1 MQTRSTRSLSIV
13 AALVLGACGEKD
25 APVESA
31 AAEAADAAAAE
42 AAAQAAA
49 EAKFIEET
57 AAATLAAMDPSA
69 DPCTDF
75 YRYAC
80 GGWLDT
86 TERPADQASWTRSFS
101 VINEENRKVLREL
114 LEEAA
119 ADPGAGG
126 DDPAAAGDWRRLGEL
141 YGSCMDEPA
150 IEAAGLAPVQ
160 PILDDIDG
168 LQDLDQLPAL
178 LGRLYAAGIGGLW
191 DSEVWGD
198 LKEPDTNMFY
208 MSQGGLGLPDR
219 DYYLRDDDNSVA
231 LQQAYRD
238 YLARLLEMSGTPAEQ
253 ARADAEAIYAFEH
266 AIAEFSLPRE
276 ALRDPNAIYNPVSAD
291 ELPELG
297 AHLDLVAWASAAGL
311 PLDYPVS
318 VHNLDWYRSLDGLL
332 ADTDVAVVR
341 AWLRA
346 HTLSSLADA
355 LPDAWG
361 QLQFEFY
368 GQKVIGQPQRKER
381 WKRCVD
387 SANGLLGEA
396 LGRHYVARRFA
407 GDSKERAL
415 TMVHDIEEAFRN
427 GLADLAWMDDET
439 RAKAVEKADTLVEKI
454 GYPDKWM
461 DTSAM
466 EISVQPYAANVL
478 AGRRFHVARD
488 LAKVGQPA
496 DPSEWYMPPA
506 MVNAYYN
513 PVENEMVFPA
523 GILQPPFF
531 HRAFPDAMN
540 YGAIGMVI
548 GHELTHGFDDE
559 GRKFDKDGRL
569 TEWWSEEVSA
579 RFEER
584 ARCVEEQYDGYEAVD
599 GLHVNGKLTLGENIA
614 DLGGVKLA
622 WNAYKAHEA
631 ATGGADPMVPELTDD
646 QLFFVAFAQG
656 WCTLM
661 SPELEKL
668 LVTSNPH
675 SPPRYR
681 VNGPLSNLPAFHQA
695 FSCQAGDAMVREP
708 ACEVW

>member
-1 MQTRSTRSLSIV
+1 MHTRSTIL
-13 AALVLGACGEKD
+13 ALALLLPACGGKD
-25 APVESA
+25 APVEA
-31 AAEAADAAAAE
+31 AAQPAADAAAAE

-49 EAKFIEET
+49 DADFIAET
-57 AAATLAAMDPSA
+57 AAATLAAMDLAA

-101 VINEENRKVLREL
+101 VINEDNRVVLREL

-126 DDPAAAGDWRRLGEL
+126 DDPAAAGDWKRLGEL
-141 YGSCMDEPA
+141 YGSCMDEA
-150 IEAAGLAPVQ
+150 GIEAAGLAPVQ

-168 LQDLDQLPAL
+168 LQSMDQLPAL
-178 LGRLYAAGIGGLW
+178 LGRLDAQGVDGFW

-198 LKEPDTNMFY
+198 LKAPDTSMFY

-238 YLARLLEMSGTPAEQ
+238 YVAKMLEMGGASADQ
-253 ARADAEAIYAFEH
+253 AKADAEAIYALEH
-266 AIAEFSLPRE
+266 AIAEFSLPKE
-276 ALRDPNAIYNPVSAD
+276 ALRDPNAIYNPVTAE
-291 ELPELG
+291 ELPGLG
-297 AHLDLVAWASAAGL
+297 GHIDLVGWAAAAGL
-311 PLDYPVS
+311 STGYPVAL
-318 VHNLDWYRSLDGLL
+318 HNLDWFKALDKLVAG
-332 ADTDVAVVR
+332 TDPAVVR
-341 AWLRA
+341 AWLRFNA
-346 HTLSSLADA
+346 LSGMADA

-361 QLQFEFY
+361 QARFEFY
-368 GQKVIGQPQRKER
+368 GQKVYGQAERKDR

-387 SANGLLGEA
+387 TANGLLGEA
-396 LGRHYVARRFA
+396 LGRHYVTRRFP
-407 GDSKERAL
+407 GDSKDTAL
-415 TMVHDIEEAFRN
+415 TMVHDIEDAFRG
-427 GLADLAWMDDET
+427 GLTGLSWMDDET
-439 RAKAVEKADTLVEKI
+439 RGKATEKSNTLVEKI
-454 GYPDKWM
+454 GYPDKWL

-466 EISVQPYAANVL
+466 EIAVQPYAANLL
-478 AGRRFHVARD
+478 AGRRFHIARE
-488 LAKVGQPA
+488 LAKVGNPV
-496 DPSEWYMPPA
+496 DPTEWFMPPA

-513 PVENEMVFPA
+513 PLENEMVFPA

-531 HRAFPDAMN
+531 HHAYPDAMN

-569 TEWWSEEVSA
+569 TEWWSEDVSA

-584 ARCVEEQYDGYEAVD
+584 TGCVEEQYNGYEAVD

-614 DLGGVKLA
+614 DLGGIKLA
-622 WNAYKAHEA
+622 WEAYKAHDA
-631 ATGGADPMVPELTDD
+631 AIGGTPQMMPELTND

-656 WCTLM
+656 WCTIM
-661 SPELEKL
+661 SPELEKM
-668 LVTSNPH
+668 LVSSNPH

-681 VNGPLSNLPAFHQA
+681 VNGPLVNTPAFQAA
-695 FSCQAGDAMVREP
+695 FSCEAGDSMVRDP